1 MHQTQLSLVRIQDV
15 RRGARYGRES
25 RQRANSAHA
34 GPTRFPEGLS
44 GGSDNSIDRLFV
56 VSSPLITTVWSPC
69 NRLLFFF
76 PFFPSFFLPLK
87 YNHHPPPN
95 PRPTLL
101 PFTHTIIP
109 NHASHHIPGDNRRQ
123 MIAGKPPWTPIDRR
137 SSVSKFG
144 AVPSSQSSY
153 NRPSAPPG
161 SRAPTAVVCMQSHS
175 LVDGT
180 AARVRGWWRSESGLW
195 LRNASRLRLSK
206 AGTGG

>member
-1 MHQTQLSLVRIQDV
+1 MGERVDRGRIVHMLGQPGSQKGCLVV
-15 RRGARYGRES
+15 LT
-25 RQRANSAHA
+25 
-34 GPTRFPEGLS
+34 TRLTGFL
-44 GGSDNSIDRLFV
+44 
-56 VSSPLITTVWSPC
+56 SSPPLSSPPYGVPAIVFFFFS
-69 NRLLFFF
+69 LFFLL
-76 PFFPSFFLPLK
+76 FFLPLK